1 MTWHEEQ
8 ARQQCS
14 DLNDPLPIRVPVLTL
29 MKITQ
34 KQAARREFEERLTL
48 DLESK
53 CALVAETWVDCEF
66 ACTVRG
72 YLRGLLRALVVQ
84 GEGFNGKRPFGNS
97 GWKYQLAAAMIREGV
112 VEGSLDDEG
121 YVTHCDQDEVDRI
134 LLALVEKNVI

>member
-1 MTWHEEQ
+1 
-8 ARQQCS
+8 
-14 DLNDPLPIRVPVLTL
+14 
-29 MKITQ
+29 
-34 KQAARREFEERLTL
+34 
-48 DLESK
+48 
-53 CALVAETWVDCEF
+53 
-66 ACTVRG
+66 
-72 YLRGLLRALVVQ
+72 VQ